1 MEGGMERAGA
11 RARRAKRRRCKA
23 RRDVDEG
30 EGEGEYEDEH
40 EHEEDEEEEESL
52 SAKRRVRRRPLNA
65 RSAEERERT
74 GVDGVLQ
81 SRVGGDHSG
90 VLYTAAAGAAAA
102 AAAAA
107 AGAAEKA
114 RDRRGLCN
122 EQALHRDDA
131 GLGRTGVRDGRVGRA

>member
-1 MEGGMERAGA
+1 M
-11 RARRAKRRRCKA
+11 
-23 RRDVDEG
+23 DEG

-90 VLYTAAAGAAAA
+90 VLCAAAA
-102 AAAAA
+102 AAAA
-107 AGAAEKA
+107 AAEKA
-114 RDRRGLCN
+114 RDRRGLRN

-131 GLGRTGVRDGRVGRA
+131 GLGRTGEREGPKGLGRMGRRG